1 MKTGKIIV
9 LVGAIITLVSTF
21 FLSFGQTNGLG
32 GRSYISGIGLM
43 FNLPEIFGNPAY
55 WISTFPGYTS
65 EDTILIYLYGIL
77 FIVFA
82 LSGVIQLVGLKNKY
96 VAIIGSGLTIAFAIM
111 VMLYLTAPADVWK
124 RFGALMWSD
133 PIIDG
138 NLMPIWPLE
147 IPLIATSVWGY
158 QNISLGAITIF
169 VGGGLGLVGGI
180 LGIKDI

>member
-1 MKTGKIIV
+1 MKIGKILV
-9 LVGAIITLVSTF
+9 LIGAIVTLFSTF

-32 GRSYISGIGLM
+32 GRSYISGIGLI

-77 FIVFA
+77 FVIFA

-96 VAIIGSGLTIAFAIM
+96 VAIIGSGLTLAFAIM
-111 VMLYLTAPADVWK
+111 VMVYLTAPADVWK

-133 PIIDG
+133 SI
-138 NLMPIWPLE
+138 MSIWPLD
-147 IPLIATSVWGY
+147 ISIIASSVWGY
-158 QNISLGAITIF
+158 QYISLGAITIF
-169 VGGGLGLVGGI
+169 IGGALGLVGGI